1 MNLLFYFILLL
12 SLSLQSAFALKKN
25 CDTVYAKIAD
35 IGIGTTRGATF
46 PIPQLITGYIDFLK
60 NPSSRTK
67 ATIREKLV
75 VAMEEKYGTDV
86 DDFIQESQK
95 KSKTKSSDISEKL
108 FKELLKKFPLNSPE
122 ELESL
127 EYIGLAKTTPS
138 ENRRAMFVVFTW
150 VGIVLLGI
158 DDSVKEKTVDQK
170 LPNFEETKE
179 NESMVIL
186 DLFEDN
192 LRNMAMKSAL
202 KEKYQ
207 TYLKNP
213 KTKGKVIYLEI
224 KDVWNVP
231 AELLRIKKEYGP
243 IARFEVATH
252 GSAGRL
258 SDSNKGFPL
267 EELLG
272 NRPLDVFASGA
283 QVKFTS
289 CNLALGSVG
298 KKAINDFYNMHLK
311 KGDTLVASQ
320 LGVWGSRLPSP
331 IQGAPG
337 FNLIGAAFR
346 YFEHGELGL
355 TWRLS
360 DPSNQVIVIRR

>member
-1 MNLLFYFILLL
+1 MKTVFYFILLV
-12 SLSLQSAFALKKN
+12 SLSLQSAFALKNN
-25 CDTVYAKIAD
+25 CDNVYAKITDVTVGA
-35 IGIGTTRGATF
+35 TRGATF
-46 PIPQLITGYIDFLK
+46 PIPQLITGYIDLLK

-67 ATIREKLV
+67 ATIREKLA
-75 VAMEEKYGTDV
+75 VAMKDKYGTDV

-95 KSKTKSSDISEKL
+95 KSKTKSNEISEKF
-108 FKELLKKFPLNSPE
+108 FKVLLKKFPLNAPE
-122 ELESL
+122 ELEAL
-127 EYIGLAKTTPS
+127 EYIGLAKKAPR
-138 ENRRAMFVVFTW
+138 ENRRAMFVVFSW

-158 DDSVKEKTVDQK
+158 DDSVKEKTLDEK

-207 TYLKNP
+207 AYLKNP

-243 IARFEVATH
+243 IARFEVSAH
-252 GSAGRL
+252 GGAGRL
-258 SDSNKGFPL
+258 SDSNKSFSL
-267 EELLG
+267 DELLG

-289 CNLALGSVG
+289 CSLALGNTG
-298 KKAINDFYNMHLK
+298 KKAINDFYNTHLK

-320 LGVWGSRLPSP
+320 LGVWRNDLPSP

-337 FNLIGAAFR
+337 FNLIGAAIR

-360 DPSNQVIVIRR
+360 DPSDQVIVIRR